1 MLISP
6 RIILSV
12 AATLVLALPVLA
24 EPLSSRIEPPTAL
37 DPGQTHNLFLI
48 GKVWGYL
55 KYHHPTIIGGCLDWD
70 EQLLR
75 KFPAMLNATDGDEM
89 VNKLESWIDDLART
103 DACAEKYLNKQH
115 FGPRTDWLVD
125 QELLGVE
132 LVERIRLF
140 EVSRPVGSQH
150 YVAQR
155 PGVGNP
161 IFLNEPNY
169 SDVDEL
175 DWRYR
180 LLALY
185 RLWNI
190 VEYWSPY
197 RDLIDEDWDE
207 VLADSIPRFYS
218 ADSKKDYLLE
228 LARLLAR
235 INDGHANVR
244 ESIYVRPP
252 GGRKLPPFAIRM
264 VEGKSFIWR
273 KYDFVDS
280 DAALPEAMT
289 EDQLLFGDVILKVD
303 GKPVEELFSSAFPYI
318 GASNTV
324 SSNRVIAQLLLNGE
338 SDSVSLQVER
348 AGQLVDVIN
357 RRLPRESLDI
367 GVQHWHD
374 RDGETFQLLSDEV
387 AYLKLS
393 KIDGSRIAEYVN
405 AAHGTKGLVIDIRS
419 YPSSFVVF
427 TLGQHLVTTSTPFA
441 RFTRGDLADP
451 GSFLWM
457 EPMVIEPVKPRYE
470 GKIVI
475 LVDEDSASQSE
486 YTAMAFRAAPNAVVI
501 GSQTAGA
508 DGNISQIPLP
518 GGYTA
523 WMSGIG
529 VFYPD
534 KSPTQRIGIV
544 PDIEASPTIA
554 GLRAGRDE
562 VLEIAIQWILGDEVS
577 GSEVRRMAGFAHH
590 LVQP

>member
-1 MLISP
+1 MIISP
-6 RIILSV
+6 RIFLSV
-12 AATLVLALPVLA
+12 AATLVLTLPAAA
-24 EPLSSRIEPPTAL
+24 ESVSSKIAPPTAL
-37 DPGQTHNLFLI
+37 GPGQTHNLFLV

-55 KYHHPTIIGGCLDWD
+55 KYHHPTITGGCLDWD

-75 KFPAMLNATDGDEM
+75 KLPALIDATDGDQ
-89 VNKLESWIDDLART
+89 VANTLESWIDGLDRPH
-103 DACAEKYLNKQH
+103 ACAETALSQRH
-115 FGPRTDWLVD
+115 FGPRNDWLLD
-125 QELLGVE
+125 QKLLGTG
-132 LVERIRLF
+132 LIDRMRLIDN
-140 EVSRPVGSQH
+140 SRHAGGQH
-150 YVAQR
+150 YVTQQ

-161 IFLNEPNY
+161 AFQNEPRY
-169 SDVDEL
+169 SEVDGF

-185 RLWNI
+185 RFWNI
-190 VEYWSPY
+190 VEYWFPY
-197 RDLIDEDWDE
+197 RDVIDENWDE

-218 ADSKKDYLLE
+218 AESKKDYLLE
-228 LARLLAR
+228 LARLVAR

-252 GGRKLPPFAIRM
+252 GGRKLPPFSIRM
-264 VEGKSFIWR
+264 VEGKPFIWR
-273 KYDFVDS
+273 KYNFVDS
-280 DAALPEAMT
+280 NAALPEAVA
-289 EDQLLFGDVILKVD
+289 EDQLLYGDIILKVD
-303 GKPVEELFSSAFPYI
+303 GKPVEELFSAALPYI
-318 GASNTV
+318 GASNAV
-324 SSNRVIAQLLLNGE
+324 SSDRMIAQFLLNGE

-348 AGQLVDVIN
+348 AGQLVDVTN

-405 AAHGTKGLVIDIRS
+405 AAHGTKGLVIDVRS

-427 TLGQHLVTTSTPFA
+427 ALAQHLMSASTSFA
-441 RFTRGDLADP
+441 RFTRGDLAEP
-451 GSFLWM
+451 GSFLWTD
-457 EPMVIEPVKPRYE
+457 PMVVEPLEPHYE
-470 GKIVI
+470 GKVVI
-475 LVDEDSASQSE
+475 LVDEESASQSE
-486 YTAMAFRAAPNAVVI
+486 YTAMALRSAPNAVVV

-508 DGNISQIPLP
+508 DGNVSQIPLP

-534 KSPTQRIGIV
+534 KTQTQRIGIV
-544 PDIEASPTIA
+544 PDIEASPTVA

-562 VLEIAIQWILGDEVS
+562 VLEIAIQRILGDDVS
-577 GSEVRRMAGFAHH
+577 GSEVHRMAGFAHH
-590 LVQP
+590 LVRR